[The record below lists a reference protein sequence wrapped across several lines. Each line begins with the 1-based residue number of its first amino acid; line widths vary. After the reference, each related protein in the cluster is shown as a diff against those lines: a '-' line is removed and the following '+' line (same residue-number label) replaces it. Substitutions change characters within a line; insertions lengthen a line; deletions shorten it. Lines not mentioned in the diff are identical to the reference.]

1 VAAKRIASAVSGFVA
16 LAAMLV
22 GASCGASRPMSYYT
36 LDSSGAP
43 ARAPAP
49 GSGNGDAP
57 LPVTIV
63 VGRVSAA
70 PLYLDSPIVYSTSDV
85 EMGTYQYH
93 RWAEVPTQMLETMLT
108 RSLRDTGKFRS
119 VARLGS
125 GATGDYV
132 LRGHL
137 YALEEVDSPSLGAR
151 FSLELDLFDPKTRT
165 VVWTQTYDREEPVSR
180 KSVSA
185 VVETLHQETTAGI
198 GQLTANLVSYL
209 SNLTS
214 R

>member
-1 VAAKRIASAVSGFVA
+1 VAPKRIASAVSGFVA
-16 LAAMLV
+16 LAALLV
-22 GASCGASRPMSYYT
+22 AASCGASRPVSYYT
-36 LDSSGAP
+36 LDSSAMP
-43 ARAPAP
+43 APAP
-49 GSGNGDAP
+49 TINNNAP

-63 VGRVSAA
+63 VGRITAA

-85 EMGTYQYH
+85 EMGTYQYS

-108 RSLRDTGKFRS
+108 RSLRDTGRFRS

-125 GATGDYV
+125 GATGDYI

-137 YALEEVDSPSLGAR
+137 YALEEVDSPSLEAR
-151 FSLELDLFDPKTRT
+151 FSLELDLLDPKTRT
-165 VVWTQTYDREEPVSR
+165 VVWTQTYHRDAPVSR

-185 VVETLHQETTAGI
+185 IVESLHQEVTAGI
-198 GQLTANLVSYL
+198 GQLTANLISYL
-209 SNLTS
+209 SNSPS